1 MDKYNE
7 FKEELSV
14 YENKSKARTM
24 LSLLIHKF
32 FRMFT
37 TKAFDFVVSLSIIL
51 TPVIFLGF
59 NINLI
64 FICVLI
70 HFVYWISIY
79 RLLSKKLDDGSLY
92 HEFTLRIRI
101 LEDIISRK

>member
-14 YENKSKARTM
+14 YNSSSKARVK
-24 LSLLIHKF
+24 LAIFIHKF
-32 FRMFT
+32 FRVFT
-37 TKAFDFVVSLSIIL
+37 TKSFDFIISLGIIL
-51 TPVIFLGF
+51 TPVIFFGF
-59 NINLI
+59 NIELI
-64 FICVLI
+64 FICVII
-70 HFVYWISIY
+70 HFVYWFTIY

-92 HEFTLRIRI
+92 QEFTLRIRI

>member
-1 MDKYNE
+1 MDKYNQ

-32 FRMFT
+32 FRIFT
-37 TKAFDFVVSLSIIL
+37 TKTFDFIISLSIIL

-59 NINLI
+59 NIDLI
-64 FICVLI
+64 FICMIV

-79 RLLSKKLDDGSLY
+79 QSLSKKLDDGSLY